1 MSAIQSQYPN
11 NFESVK
17 AAKQVFVGAYVNNH
31 PHRLPVIRV
40 TGTLDYEY
48 DERAIATGLGAQKIT
63 VNVDFSALS
72 EWTRVFNEKIPV
84 VKSGPNQKVA
94 PTDQGEFN
102 VTQSLVRGYPDYSS
116 HFWRFIFVLGD
127 LYDSVKIGEE
137 TVTNYTREDTDTDI
151 WDPVDETV
159 IDIDAAWF
167 PSLSSLGG
175 DPVSGGRGADN
186 EENSV
191 GISVK
196 AVGNFNSPVFEI
208 FESVVVY
215 RLPWEDPWENESE
228 LFSDALADFI
238 TAANAYSGGGW
249 SGSTTMALEFS

>member
-1 MSAIQSQYPN
+1 MSAIPSQYPN

-31 PHRLPVIRV
+31 PHRLPVLRL
-40 TGTLDYEY
+40 TGSLDYEF
-48 DERAIATGLGAQKIT
+48 DETAIATGLGAQKIT

-84 VKSGPNQKVA
+84 VKNGPNQKVA
-94 PTDQGEFN
+94 PTNQGEFN
-102 VTQSLVRGYPDYSS
+102 VTQSLVRDFPDYSP
-116 HFWRFIFVLGD
+116 HFWRFIFSIGD
-127 LYDSVKIGEE
+127 FFDSVKIGEQ
-137 TVTNYTREDTDTDI
+137 TVTNYQRDTDTDP
-151 WDPVDETV
+151 WVFVDETV
-159 IDIDAAWF
+159 TDIEGEWS

-191 GISVK
+191 GIS
-196 AVGNFNSPVFEI
+196 ADGFSIYASLDPFEI
-208 FESVVVY
+208 FQSVVVY

-238 TAANAYSGGGW
+238 TAQNAYYGGGW
-249 SGSTTMALEFS
+249 TGSTSMALEFS

>member
-31 PHRLPVIRV
+31 PHRLPVLRL

-48 DERAIATGLGAQKIT
+48 DERAIATGLGAQKTT

-102 VTQSLVRGYPDYSS
+102 VTQSFTDFSPR
-116 HFWRFIFVLGD
+116 FWRFVFVLGD
-127 LYDSVKIGEE
+127 LFNSVKIGEQ
-137 TVTNYTREDTDTDI
+137 TVTSYQRDTDTDP
-151 WDPVDETV
+151 WVFVDETV
-159 IDIDAAWF
+159 TDIEGTWF

-186 EENSV
+186 DENSV
-191 GISVK
+191 GIS
-196 AVGNFNSPVFEI
+196 ADGFSIYASLDPFEI
-208 FESVVVY
+208 FQSVVVY

-228 LFSDALADFI
+228 LFSDALTDYIA
-238 TAANAYSGGGW
+238 AANAYSGGGW

>member
-17 AAKQVFVGAYVNNH
+17 AAKVLFVGAYVNNH
-31 PHRLPVIRV
+31 PHRLPVLRL
-40 TGTLDYEY
+40 TGSLDYEY
-48 DERAIATGLGAQKIT
+48 DERAIATGLNAQKTT
-63 VNVDFSALS
+63 VNVDFSELS

-84 VKSGPNQKVA
+84 VKSGPSQKVA

-102 VTQSLVRGYPDYSS
+102 VTQSLVRDFPDYSS
-116 HFWRFIFVLGD
+116 HFWRFVFVLGD
-127 LYDSVKIGEE
+127 LYDSVKIGEQ

-159 IDIDAAWF
+159 TDIDAAWF

-196 AVGNFNSPVFEI
+196 AVNTSVFDI
-208 FESVVVY
+208 FQSVVVY

-228 LFSDALADFI
+228 LFSDALVDYIA
-238 TAANAYSGGGW
+238 AANAYSGGGW
-249 SGSTTMALEFS
+249 TGSTTMTLEFS

>member
-48 DERAIATGLGAQKIT
+48 DERAIATGLGANKIT

-102 VTQSLVRGYPDYSS
+102 VTQSFTDFSPR
-116 HFWRFIFVLGD
+116 FWRFVFSIGD
-127 LYDSVKIGEE
+127 LHDLVKIGEQ

-159 IDIDAAWF
+159 TDIDAAWF

-191 GISVK
+191 GISVN
-196 AVGNFNSPVFEI
+196 AVNTSVFEI
-208 FESVVVY
+208 FQSVVVY

-228 LFSDALADFI
+228 LFSDALADYI
-238 TAANAYSGGGW
+238 AAANAYSGGGW

>member
-17 AAKQVFVGAYVNNH
+17 AAKVLFVGAYVNNH
-31 PHRLPVIRV
+31 PHRLPVLRL
-40 TGTLDYEY
+40 TGSLDYEY
-48 DERAIATGLGAQKIT
+48 DERAIATGLGAQKTT
-63 VNVDFSALS
+63 VNVDFSELS

-102 VTQSLVRGYPDYSS
+102 VTQSFTDFSPR
-116 HFWRFIFVLGD
+116 FWRFVFVLGD
-127 LYDSVKIGEE
+127 LFDLVKIGEQ
-137 TVTNYTREDTDTDI
+137 TVTNYERDTDTDP
-151 WDPVDETV
+151 WVFVDETV
-159 IDIDAAWF
+159 TDIDAAWF

-191 GISVK
+191 GISVE
-196 AVGNFNSPVFEI
+196 AVNTSVFEI
-208 FESVVVY
+208 FQSVVVY

-228 LFSDALADFI
+228 LFSDALADYI
-238 TAANAYSGGGW
+238 TAQNAYYGGGW
-249 SGSTTMALEFS
+249 TGSTTMTLEFS

>member
-17 AAKQVFVGAYVNNH
+17 AAKVLFVGAYVNNH
-31 PHRLPVIRV
+31 PHRLPVLRL
-40 TGTLDYEY
+40 TGSLDYEY
-48 DERAIATGLGAQKIT
+48 DERAIATGLGAQKTT

-102 VTQSLVRGYPDYSS
+102 VTQSFTDFSPR
-116 HFWRFIFVLGD
+116 FWRFVFVLGD
-127 LYDSVKIGEE
+127 LFDLVKIGEQ
-137 TVTNYTREDTDTDI
+137 TVTNYQRDTDTDP
-151 WDPVDETV
+151 WVFVDETV
-159 IDIDAAWF
+159 TDIDAAWF

-191 GISVK
+191 GISVE
-196 AVGNFNSPVFEI
+196 AVNTSVFEI
-208 FESVVVY
+208 FQSVVVY

-228 LFSDALADFI
+228 LFSDALADYI
-238 TAANAYSGGGW
+238 TAQNAYYGGGW
-249 SGSTTMALEFS
+249 TGSTTMTLEFS

>member
-17 AAKQVFVGAYVNNH
+17 AAKVLFVGAYVNNH
-31 PHRLPVIRV
+31 PHRLPVLRL
-40 TGTLDYEY
+40 TGSLDYEY
-48 DERAIATGLGAQKIT
+48 DERAIATGLGAQKTT
-63 VNVDFSALS
+63 VNVDFSELS

-102 VTQSLVRGYPDYSS
+102 VTQSFTDFSPR
-116 HFWRFIFVLGD
+116 FWRFVFVLGD
-127 LYDSVKIGEE
+127 LFDLVKIGEQ
-137 TVTNYTREDTDTDI
+137 TVTNYQRDTDTDP
-151 WDPVDETV
+151 WVFVDETV
-159 IDIDAAWF
+159 TDIDAAWF

-191 GISVK
+191 GISVE
-196 AVGNFNSPVFEI
+196 AVNTSVFEI
-208 FESVVVY
+208 FQSVVVY

-228 LFSDALADFI
+228 LFSDALVDYIA
-238 TAANAYSGGGW
+238 AANAYSGGGW